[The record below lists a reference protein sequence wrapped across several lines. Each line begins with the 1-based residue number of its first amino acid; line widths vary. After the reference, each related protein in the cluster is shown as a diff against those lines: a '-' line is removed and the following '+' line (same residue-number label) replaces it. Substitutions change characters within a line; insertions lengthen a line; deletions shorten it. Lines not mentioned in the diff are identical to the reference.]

1 MQFKFFTVLALA
13 ATAFAAPVTV
23 EKRSART
30 FAQLTISGGVGGN
43 ALAEAKAKFPAG
55 NLSATQVQDFNT
67 EAHCAV
73 LAESAFVA
81 AGKSSAIS
89 VGLTKNK
96 VLKIWG
102 TIVALQG
109 QIQKSGG
116 KASSSQTAHLNEL
129 QTKLGVNV
137 AIDQKNAGKASK
149 TVSFNC

>member
-1 MQFKFFTVLALA
+1 MQFKIFTVLALA
-13 ATAFAAPVTV
+13 ATAFAAPVSV

-30 FAQLTISGGVGGN
+30 YAQLTISGGVGGN
-43 ALAEAKAKFPAG
+43 ALAEAQAKFPAG

-73 LAESAFVA
+73 LAESAFIA
-81 AGKSSAIS
+81 AGKSSAVS

-109 QIQKSGG
+109 IINEHGG
-116 KASSSQTAHLNEL
+116 TPTADQTAHLQEQ

-137 AIDQKNAGKASK
+137 ALDKKNAGKPSQ